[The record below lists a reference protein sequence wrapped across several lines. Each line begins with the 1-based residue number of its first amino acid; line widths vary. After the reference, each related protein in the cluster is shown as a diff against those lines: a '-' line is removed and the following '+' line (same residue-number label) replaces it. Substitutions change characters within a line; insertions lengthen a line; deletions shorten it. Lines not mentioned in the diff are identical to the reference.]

1 MEQAKRQTGG
11 AAEEAG
17 KARRLA
23 NAPETKARFERIL
36 KELSE
41 SFADIFKRA
50 PSEEEGKALRS
61 YARISTAF
69 LAMADDAGENG

>member
-50 PSEEEGKALRS
+50 PGGEEKKALRS
-61 YARISTAF
+61 LALVSAAF
-69 LAMADDAGENG
+69 LAMADDARENG